1 MEQKKPPVWLTGFR
15 DGQAVLSDSTTVA
28 IPHLGD
34 TAWTVFLCVR
44 HAEKVKNA
52 GDNPPL
58 LPEGEA
64 RAERLG
70 NLLKGIGID
79 RVSTTNYKRT
89 IQTGEIV
96 RRVAGSMPAE
106 TYPPANQDMWLEQ
119 TLAGSAGQHILVV
132 GHQNTIPRLLNRLKG
147 DSLYANIPD
156 DDHGRLYIAVTR
168 GIGQTEVVEL
178 HYE

>member
-1 MEQKKPPVWLTGFR
+1 MEQKPAVLVTGFR
-15 DGQAVLSDSTTVA
+15 EGQAVLSDSTTVP
-28 IPHLGD
+28 IPHFGD
-34 TAWTVFLCVR
+34 SAWTTFICVR

-70 NLLKGIGID
+70 ALLKDVGID
-79 RVSTTNYKRT
+79 QVSTTNYKRT

-96 RRVAGSMPAE
+96 RRVAGKAPAE
-106 TYPPANQDMWLEQ
+106 TYPPSNQDMWLDQ
-119 TLAGSAGQHILVV
+119 TLLTSAGKHILVV

-147 DSLYANIPD
+147 DSLYTNIPD

-168 GIGQTEVVEL
+168 GIGQTEIMEL
-178 HYE
+178 RY